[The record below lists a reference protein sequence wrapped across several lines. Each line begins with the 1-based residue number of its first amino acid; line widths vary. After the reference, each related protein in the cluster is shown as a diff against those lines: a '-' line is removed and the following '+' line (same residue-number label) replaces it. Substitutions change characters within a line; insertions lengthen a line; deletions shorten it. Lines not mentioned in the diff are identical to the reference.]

1 MDYQLKLL
9 GDIFLEGFVFF
20 VIGGSVFAFFVGL
33 VAFFNPQGLLIANE
47 KMSRWISGRRA
58 MKSLEI
64 PRIAE
69 PFFYKYRKIIAP
81 FLIIGALYTLYGIVF
96 KYNAARAA
104 QLFSPP
110 YDPGVVA
117 WLLQNAVII
126 LVGGSLV
133 ALVLAGFMLLRP
145 LQLGKIEEW
154 ANKSISTR
162 TALKGLDA
170 VYYQPDKF
178 VAAKPRLAAILIILG
193 SLYAML
199 NFGFFLL

>member
-9 GDIFLEGFVFF
+9 SDIFLESFIFF
-20 VIGGSVFAFFVGL
+20 VIGGSVFTFFIGL
-33 VAFFNPQGLLIANE
+33 IAFFNPQGLLVANE

-64 PRIAE
+64 PRATE

-81 FLIIGALYTLYGIVF
+81 FLIIGALYTLYGIAF
-96 KYNAARAA
+96 KYDAARAT

-110 YDPGVVA
+110 FDPTVVA

-126 LVGGSLV
+126 LVVGSLA

-154 ANKSISTR
+154 TNKNISTR

-170 VYYQPDKF
+170 VYYQPDQF

-199 NFGFFLL
+199 NFAFFLL